1 MKCGA
6 TFCSAACFRFLEALG
21 GAQLSE
27 DYDED
32 DLEAKDAETG
42 MLPLQYSS
50 PESEDDMDEDKD
62 DEDEDEEDEEN
73 RPAPSS
79 RVPQMVPRQV
89 GTNESRP
96 CTVKSDA

>member
-1 MKCGA
+1 MKRGA
-6 TFCSAACFRFLEALG
+6 TSCSAACFRFLEALG
-21 GAQLSE
+21 GAQFSQ

-32 DLEAKDAETG
+32 NLEARDAETG

-50 PESEDDMDEDKD
+50 PESEHDMDKDED
-62 DEDEDEEDEEN
+62 DEDEDEEDEVK

-89 GTNESRP
+89 GTNEQRP
-96 CTVKSDA
+96 CRVKSHA